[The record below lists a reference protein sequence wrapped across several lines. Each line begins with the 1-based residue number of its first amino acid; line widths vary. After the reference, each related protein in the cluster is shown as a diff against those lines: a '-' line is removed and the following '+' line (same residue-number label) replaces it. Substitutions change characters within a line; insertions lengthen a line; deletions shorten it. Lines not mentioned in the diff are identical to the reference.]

1 MDKEKF
7 KAFSLEALP
16 VIKELQV
23 LAEKHGIQKN
33 LDLYLDLDGSDNTR
47 GGVDGCELTNHGG
60 KTKVRYEFSE
70 VMSLE
75 GGDGNNSG

>member
-1 MDKEKF
+1 MNKEKF

-33 LDLYLDLDGSDNTR
+33 LDLYLDLDGSYNMR
-47 GGVDGCELTNHGG
+47 GGFDGWELNNYGG
-60 KTKVRYEFSE
+60 KTKIRYEFSE
-70 VMSLE
+70 VMSLDGEE
-75 GGDGNNSG
+75 GKNSE

>member
-23 LAEKHGIQKN
+23 LAEKHGIQKI
-33 LDLYLDLDGSDNTR
+33 
-47 GGVDGCELTNHGG
+47 LTYIWILTGAI
-60 KTKVRYEFSE
+60 T
-70 VMSLE
+70 
-75 GGDGNNSG
+75 